1 MFSWGKLEWN
11 MSIIIREGEVVKKT
25 VIDSERLEICAVV
38 TIFRVKVSCISS
50 VYGIKQSLNEFKII
64 STDDILLNLNLK
76 IHGKLILILACWR
89 QRNWSILASCRWT
102 SLLFQSNITKCP
114 FYVLHS
120 CGFKLSWTHS
130 VVLYIFIFS
139 YDFLW
144 YQRLG

>member
-89 QRNWSILASCRWT
+89 QRN
-102 SLLFQSNITKCP
+102 
-114 FYVLHS
+114 
-120 CGFKLSWTHS
+120 
-130 VVLYIFIFS
+130 
-139 YDFLW
+139 
-144 YQRLG
+144 